1 MEKKKYI
8 QPKTEIIETIFES
21 SIMSTSGSDTNLG
34 IYDEE
39 ADDSPVYAP
48 KPSSSIWESE

>member
-1 MEKKKYI
+1 MEKKEYI

-34 IYDEE
+34 IFDEE

-48 KPSSSIWESE
+48 KSSSSIWESE